1 MKIMQQDGFSDLELA
16 NYRAVVYKNV
26 LDLAQQVLI
35 YMKRIELECVEY
47 SNRVRSSSSCPF
59 HHTWVLFWKALAE
72 KVLEYRLDM
81 QSASPYFPYEIAEA
95 INQLWKDPIIPK
107 IIDEHSNDFYL
118 MDSAA

>member
-59 HHTWVLFWKALAE
+59 HHT
-72 KVLEYRLDM
+72 
-81 QSASPYFPYEIAEA
+81 
-95 INQLWKDPIIPK
+95 
-107 IIDEHSNDFYL
+107 
-118 MDSAA
+118 